1 MDDLQIIELYWARSE
16 TAIAETAHKYGP
28 YCRSIARRIL
38 RSEEDSEECVN
49 DTYWKAW
56 EAMPP
61 QRPRQ
66 LRTFLGRITR
76 NLALNRWEK
85 TAAEKRGGGQ
95 VPLALE
101 ELTECVPAPDS
112 VERAVDD
119 MALTQLLNEF
129 LGGLSAETRRIF
141 LRRYW
146 YFCSVKE
153 IAADFGISE
162 SKVKT
167 TLFRTRN
174 RLKQHLEKEGVML

>member
-16 TAIAETAHKYGP
+16 SAIAETAHKYGP
-28 YCRSIARRIL
+28 YCRFIAYHIL
-38 RSEEDSEECVN
+38 HSEEDSEECVN

-56 EAMPP
+56 SAMPP
-61 QRPRQ
+61 QRPHQ
-66 LRTFLGRITR
+66 LRTFLGKITR
-76 NLALNRWEK
+76 NLSLNRYEK
-85 TAAEKRGGGQ
+85 NAAEKRGAGQ

-101 ELTECVPAPDS
+101 ELAECVPAPDS

-119 MALTQLLNEF
+119 LALTQLLNEF
-129 LGGLSAETRRIF
+129 LGGLPSETRRIF

-174 RLKQHLEKEGVML
+174 RLKQLLEKEGVVL

>member
-16 TAIAETAHKYGP
+16 TAIAETARKYGA
-28 YCRSIARRIL
+28 YCHFIAYHIL
-38 RSEEDSEECVN
+38 HSEEDSEECVN

-56 EAMPP
+56 GAMPP
-61 QRPRQ
+61 QRPNQ
-66 LRTFLGRITR
+66 LRTFLGKITR
-76 NLALNRWEK
+76 NLSLSRYE
-85 TAAEKRGGGQ
+85 TYAAAKRGAGQ
-95 VPLALE
+95 VPLALD
-101 ELTECVPAPDS
+101 ELAECLPAPDS

-119 MALTQLLNEF
+119 RALTELLNGF
-129 LGGLSAETRRIF
+129 LAGLPPEARRIF

-146 YFCSVKE
+146 YICSVKE

-174 RLKQHLEKEGVML
+174 KLKQHLEKEGVAL